1 MIYFDNAATTLP
13 KPKCVVKEVNKCIRH
28 YCGNPGRSTHIYALK
43 SSEEIYR
50 ARESV
55 TELFNFNS
63 PENVVF
69 TQNATHGLNIAIK
82 GLVNDKMDVIISDLE
97 HNSVIRPLSKAVSK
111 HNGTISVYNSDIDLE
126 KAILPLIKDN
136 TRVLISTLSSNVTGK
151 VINPYTLSKI
161 AQRHHLKLILDASQY
176 AGHLP
181 LDLSRC
187 KFDCLIAPGHKALFG
202 LQGSGI
208 LVMSGDSN
216 VDTLIE
222 GGGGYDTLNADMPTL
237 LPERFEAGTPP
248 TPSIVGLRCGID
260 YILSKGQENISF
272 KLDKLT
278 KRAYE
283 VLSEL
288 NSTQIY
294 GAENGIV
301 SFKIGNVPSS
311 ITADML
317 SKNGIAC
324 RSGLHCSPLIH
335 EKLGTVNGGLVRIS
349 FSYFNSVKEIDKLY
363 KVLKSECK

>member
-1 MIYFDNAATTLP
+1 MIYFDNAATTFP

-63 PENVVF
+63 PENVIF

-97 HNSVIRPLSKAVSK
+97 HNSVIRPLSKAISK
-111 HNGTISVYNSDIDLE
+111 HNGTISVYNSDIDIE
-126 KAILPLIKDN
+126 EAILPLIKDN

-161 AQRHHLKLILDASQY
+161 AQSHHLKLILDASQY

-181 LDLSRC
+181 LDLSKC
-187 KFDCLIAPGHKALFG
+187 KFDYLIAPGHKALFG

-208 LVMSGDSN
+208 LVMSGETN
-216 VDTLIE
+216 IDTLIE
-222 GGGGYDTLNADMPTL
+222 GGGGYDTLNADMPAL

-260 YILSKGQENISF
+260 FILKTGQENILN
-272 KLDKLT
+272 KLDMLT
-278 KRAYE
+278 NRAFD
-283 VLSEL
+283 VLSEIRTL
-288 NSTQIY
+288 KIY

-301 SFKIGNVPSS
+301 SFKLDNTPSGT
-311 ITADML
+311 TAEVL
-317 SKNGIAC
+317 SRAGIAC

-335 EKLGTVNGGLVRIS
+335 KKLGTVNGGLVRIS
-349 FSYFNSVKEIDKLY
+349 FSYFNTIKEIEKLY
-363 KVLKSECK
+363 KALKAEGK